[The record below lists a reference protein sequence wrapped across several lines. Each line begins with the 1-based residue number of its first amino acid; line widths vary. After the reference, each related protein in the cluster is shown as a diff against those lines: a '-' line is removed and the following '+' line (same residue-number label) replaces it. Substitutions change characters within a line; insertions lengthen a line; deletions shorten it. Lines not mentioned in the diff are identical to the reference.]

1 LNKKNL
7 LPFMQWIVP
16 PILKRN
22 LEEVLDPPADSRTP
36 GVKTEIPEADGREY
50 EDGGGCH
57 TRLPSKR

>member
-1 LNKKNL
+1 
-7 LPFMQWIVP
+7 MQWIVP